1 MIVYFTRKPQP
12 GQQIS
17 PTAMAIFESFS
28 FMLGAVCS
36 AFSGYSGMW
45 VSVRA
50 NLRTA
55 SACKRCYNDSIRIA
69 FYGGYFGAI
78 INISLALLGIG
89 FLFITCYLYLTF
101 NLAEGVIFDNHEEI
115 PILLVGFGFGASFVA
130 MFA

>member
-1 MIVYFTRKPQP
+1 
-12 GQQIS
+12 
-17 PTAMAIFESFS
+17 
-28 FMLGAVCS
+28 
-36 AFSGYSGMW
+36 

-50 NLRTA
+50 NIRTA
-55 SACKRCYNDSIRIA
+55 AASKRCYNDSIRIA

-89 FLFITCYLYLTF
+89 FLFVLCYAYLTF
-101 NLAEGVIFDNHEEI
+101 KLEEGTLYDNHEEI